1 MMKFYLCCNLYNL
14 YEFKAFNLEMQVLY
28 NIHYICQFFITIA
41 FILIFIYMN
50 LHIYM

>member
-14 YEFKAFNLEMQVLY
+14 YEFKAFNLEMQVFY
-28 NIHYICQFFITIA
+28 NIEYQFFVTIA
-41 FILIFIYMN
+41 FVLIFIYMN